1 MYGLKVPFHTLPIIC
16 KGGRKKK
23 KGNDGKLDNT
33 LTEIKINIAN
43 EGKEPPILL

>member
-1 MYGLKVPFHTLPIIC
+1 MVLKCLFTHCLLFARE
-16 KGGRKKK
+16 GEKK